1 METTSTAITDTASTE
16 TVVTHTVIASP
27 LGGLTVVAEDGG
39 LSGLYFE
46 GHRRGPKPEEL
57 GTYRESG
64 FEDVRR
70 QLEEYFAGE
79 RTRFELPLAPRGN
92 DFQQRVWRLLREI
105 PFGET
110 RSYGDLARELG
121 DVSLA
126 QAVGSANG
134 RNPLSVIVPCHRVV
148 GADGDLTGYAGGL
161 DRKRFLLDLEEPA
174 VRKAARLF

>member
-1 METTSTAITDTASTE
+1 MDR
-16 TVVTHTVIASP
+16 VHTVIASP

-46 GHRRGPKPEEL
+46 GHRRGPGADEL
-57 GTYRESG
+57 GAYRESG
-64 FEDVRR
+64 FEDVRC
-70 QLEEYFAGE
+70 QLDEYFAGE

-110 RSYGDLARELG
+110 RSYGDLARRLG

-148 GADGDLTGYAGGL
+148 GAGGDLTGYAGGL

-174 VRKAARLF
+174 VRRAARLF